1 MSVTLKLKQD
11 IFIGGTKNLANA
23 TITVSDE
30 LGASLLAEN
39 KAFSSPVTY
48 TGNSNKVP
56 AFLIVD
62 ANNTVIGI
70 LDPSKTDGSVISLG
84 GGSSSS
90 IGTITNP
97 YDVVIYGATFSGC
110 MAALAAKK
118 CGATVLL
125 IEPRDMVG
133 GMVTNGIMFA
143 DAYVSG
149 TKLRSAITGMTNRF
163 YALLAEEYNQ
173 EQQFYFQSTHY
184 SAESH
189 RAQLVLDRML
199 TAAAITVHK
208 FGQIVSGT
216 KTITGTG
223 SYKKLESVTFTNY
236 GKIYSKQ
243 WHDASYT
250 GDLGAESGI
259 TMVSGREASA
269 TYSEASQNAGTN
281 VNGAQ
286 PAIAVDPFVTPG
298 VSGSGLIKFI
308 KPYAIKSVGSAET
321 SQQASGFRIAITTNA
336 TDKIPFYTL
345 WGGAANVE
353 APYAGYD
360 PTLNEIARR
369 NATLNG
375 TGWTTINNVILI
387 QSAIPSDYSGKR
399 DGNHTGIMSLDYVDP
414 DIWIEY
420 LTATWTRRAEIEALV
435 RAYTIGFIYFCL
447 NDTSLPAAVRT
458 SVGSYGLSAQEYN
471 GDLPKYVYIRQGRR
485 TVGDFVMTAPLL
497 ATAQS
502 YTDPIA
508 IGQYTFDNHI
518 CQYLSDGAKLVCEG
532 GGLSG
537 GSATGAKI
545 PRRVLFPK
553 LSELTNL
560 TLDFCGSMSSAVFS
574 SIRVEPTLGALGE
587 AAGVINALAAKSGI
601 RNFDVKQVDI
611 VRAIDYYGLLNYGGA
626 TVTTE
631 SLTTSSTGDGTGNGN
646 GGTYVVTGTWSVQT
660 TGLMG
665 CVAYLSTVATSAVN
679 SIQCLPTFQRKG
691 MHDVYV
697 KWLDTV
703 GIDPRGQPTVSV
715 VASGVTYTPPPINQ
729 SNSGDG
735 GDWFYLGTYP
745 FNVGDTANNY
755 VTITHNNV
763 AAQTNLQAIKFIP
776 SKSLTKLARSV

>member
-1 MSVTLKLKQD
+1 MDINIIDSNSFGLNRGIYSV
-11 IFIGGTKNLANA
+11 A
-23 TITVSDE
+23 
-30 LGASLLAEN
+30 
-39 KAFSSPVTY
+39 
-48 TGNSNKVP
+48 TGNVLPDATCN
-56 AFLIVD
+56 ALIAAGD
-62 ANNTVIGI
+62 AVQINYSFGDV
-70 LDPSKTDGSVISLG
+70 SSS
-84 GGSSSS
+84 GSSAS

-143 DAYVSG
+143 DAFVSG
-149 TKLRSAITGMTNRF
+149 TKYRGAITGVTNK
-163 YALLAEEYNQ
+163 YHALMADEYNQ
-173 EQQFYFQSTHY
+173 DQQTYFQSTHY

-189 RAQLVLDRML
+189 RAQLVIDRML
-199 TAAAITVHK
+199 AAAGITVHK
-208 FGQIVSGT
+208 FGQIV
-216 KTITGTG
+216 TGTG
-223 SYKKLESVTFTNY
+223 IITGAGNYKKFISLKFTNY
-236 GKIYSKQ
+236 GQIYFKQ
-243 WHDASYT
+243 WSDESYT
-250 GDLGAESGI
+250 GDFVAEIPGL
-259 TMVSGREASA
+259 TWVSGREASA

-298 VSGSGLIKFI
+298 VPASGLIKFI

-336 TDKIPFYTL
+336 TDKVPFYTL

-360 PTLNEIARR
+360 PTLYEIARR

-420 LTATWTRRAEIEALV
+420 LTASWARRAEIEALV

-458 SVGSYGLSAQEYN
+458 SVGTYGLSAQEYN
-471 GDLPKYVYIRQGRR
+471 GGLPPYVYIRQGRR
-485 TVGDFVMTAPLL
+485 IVGDFVMTAPLL

-502 YTDPIA
+502 YTDTIA
-508 IGQYTFDNHI
+508 IGQYSFDNHI
-518 CQYLSDGAKLVCEG
+518 CQYLSDSTKLVCEG

-545 PRRVLFPK
+545 PRRILFPK
-553 LSELTNL
+553 LSEVTNG
-560 TLDFCGSMSSAVFS
+560 TATFCGSMSSAVFS

-601 RNFDVKQVDI
+601 RCFDVKPVDI
-611 VRAIDYYGLLNYGGA
+611 QRAMDTYGLLNYGGS
-626 TVTTE
+626 TVTVE

-646 GGTYVVTGTWSVQT
+646 GGTYAILGTWTVNT

-665 CVAYLSTVATSAVN
+665 CVAYLSTVATSGTN
-679 SIQCLPTFQRKG
+679 SIQCLPTLQRKG

-703 GIDPRGQPTVSV
+703 GIDPRGQPTVTV
-715 VASGVTYTPPPINQ
+715 VASGVTYTIPPLNQ

-735 GDWFYLGTYP
+735 GDWFYLGTFL
-745 FNVGDTANNY
+745 FNVADTANNY

-763 AAQTNLQAIKFIP
+763 AAQTNLQAVKFIP
-776 SKSLTKLARSV
+776 AKSPAKVAKSV